1 VYIYKMF
8 IAVGVLVVKFS
19 GLYLKDEGNQ
29 SLLKIARSMQ
39 MDERFAITTVILDL
53 KDVTSMTLA
62 NSDRARVHY
71 WEREIFAIF
80 DHPEKDAGAHLKAIK
95 YYSVLPENSV
105 VKDLYLLRLKR
116 VHTGMA
122 VLPGAENYFN
132 DLADLLQ
139 LLNLL
144 DLLPLLADGWRKI

>member
-1 VYIYKMF
+1 MYIYKMF
-8 IAVGVLVVKFS
+8 LEVGVLVVKFS
-19 GLYLKDEGNQ
+19 GRYLKDEGNQ
-29 SLLKIARSMQ
+29 GLLKIARSMK

-62 NSDRARVHY
+62 NTDRAGVQY

-80 DHPEKDAGAHLKAIK
+80 DHPEKDAAAHLKAIK
-95 YYSVLPENSV
+95 YFSVLPENSV
-105 VKDLYLLRLKR
+105 AKDLYLGRLKR
-116 VHTGMA
+116 VHNSMA
-122 VLPGAENYFN
+122 ALPGDENYFN

-144 DLLPLLADGWRKI
+144 DLQPLLADGWRKI

>member
-8 IAVGVLVVKFS
+8 LAVGVLVVKFS
-19 GLYLKDEGNQ
+19 GPYLKDEGNQ

-62 NSDRARVHY
+62 NSDRAGVHY

-80 DHPEKDAGAHLKAIK
+80 DHPEKDAGAHLMAIK

>member
-1 VYIYKMF
+1 MYIYKMF
-8 IAVGVLVVKFS
+8 LEVGVLVVKFS
-19 GLYLKDEGNQ
+19 GRYLEDEGNRG
-29 SLLKIARSMQ
+29 LLKIATSMK

-62 NSDRARVHY
+62 NSDRARVYY
-71 WEREIFAIF
+71 WEREIYAIF
-80 DHPEKDAGAHLKAIK
+80 DYPEKDAGAHLKAIK
-95 YYSVLPENSV
+95 YYSILPENSV
-105 VKDLYLLRLKR
+105 VKDLYLIRLKR
-116 VHTGMA
+116 IHTGMA